1 MGNIST
7 ALATALLNAMLRD
20 TPYTGPATVYLALY
34 TTDPTDDDVG
44 TEVDVLSG
52 EDPTGYERIAVT
64 FTDPEVDSGREC
76 ENDEE
81 VEYPECVIEW
91 GTITHCGLRTH
102 AAAGEGDT
110 LIAHAEL
117 ATPKEIGVED
127 VLRFKA
133 GRLVVGFA
141 ASE

>member
-1 MGNIST
+1 MGNFST
-7 ALATALLNAMLRD
+7 AVATAILNAIFRN
-20 TPYTGPATVYLALY
+20 TPYTGPTTVYLALY

-44 TEVDVLSG
+44 TEVPTLSG
-52 EDPTGYERIAVT
+52 GDPTGYERVAVT
-64 FTDPEVDSGREC
+64 FTDPANNGGRQC

-81 VEYPECVIEW
+81 VEFPECLIDW

-102 AAAGEGDT
+102 AAPGEGDT
-110 LIAHAEL
+110 LLAHAAL

-133 GRLVVGFA
+133 GRLVVGLA
-141 ASE
+141 PSE